1 MSWLTYSIALCGF
14 ALLAHLVVNK
24 FYAKLPL
31 HFDGQ
36 VEKGYEDVQK
46 AFKQNFLDG
55 WESEGAS
62 LAVFVKGKKVV
73 DVWGGYADK
82 QANRK
87 WKQDTISVAYS
98 STKAVG
104 AICIAVLADKGH
116 LKYNDLVSKYWP
128 GFAKNG
134 KGNITVE

>member
-46 AFKQNFLDG
+46 AFKWDINTDTLYPENCIQVYDSGKTFLTAG
-55 WESEGAS
+55 SPKEPLW
-62 LAVFVKGKKVV
+62 LF
-73 DVWGGYADK
+73 
-82 QANRK
+82 
-87 WKQDTISVAYS
+87 
-98 STKAVG
+98 
-104 AICIAVLADKGH
+104 L
-116 LKYNDLVSKYWP
+116 
-128 GFAKNG
+128 
-134 KGNITVE
+134 